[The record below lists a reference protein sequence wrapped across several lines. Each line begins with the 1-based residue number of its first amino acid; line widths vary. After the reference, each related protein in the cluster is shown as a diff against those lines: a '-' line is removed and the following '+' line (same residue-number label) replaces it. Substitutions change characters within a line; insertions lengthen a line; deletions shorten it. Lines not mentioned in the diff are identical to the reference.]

1 MNIRQVSKYKVVKT
15 INISASG
22 ISLSNTNH
30 VKPASLPSL
39 GEMPGP
45 SQGRTESK
53 VCPGSLLFLLD
64 PLQGCR
70 IRDLYSSMGIL
81 SSKCASNKK
90 AVNDVAISILLAP
103 LGKKRPNGTT
113 GIGEQIL
120 KALRVTC

>member
-1 MNIRQVSKYKVVKT
+1 M
-15 INISASG
+15 
-22 ISLSNTNH
+22 
-30 VKPASLPSL
+30 
-39 GEMPGP
+39 
-45 SQGRTESK
+45 
-53 VCPGSLLFLLD
+53 CPGSLLFLLD